1 MAVLSPKYVT
11 IRKDGFLCKEAAMSL
26 YEALD
31 LLFTAVQVIIDI
43 ITRLLRKKKKKRKRI
58 KK

>member
-1 MAVLSPKYVT
+1 
-11 IRKDGFLCKEAAMSL
+11 MSL

-31 LLFTAVQVIIDI
+31 LLFTAIQIIIDI

>member
-1 MAVLSPKYVT
+1 
-11 IRKDGFLCKEAAMSL
+11 MSL

-31 LLFTAVQVIIDI
+31 LLFTAVQIIIDV
-43 ITRLLRKKKKKRKRI
+43 ITRLLRKKKKKRKRL